1 MEFDF
6 QEDNL
11 QTEHLFMVKRVCRVC
26 GVEKDLLADFYKC
39 RKDPTLESSYAY
51 ECKSCAIMRN
61 KDNYHKKKMD
71 KDPHAMKMDTQ
82 GMSMPL
88 DPNDPEYAKK
98 QKESEIK
105 SHKPWVVRP
114 RRVFTDSFAKEMKIL
129 INEVLDEREGKMDYT
144 SYFDTEKFEYYVG
157 EEEPPYRPSV

>member
-11 QTEHLFMVKRVCRVC
+11 QTQHLFMVKRVCRVC

-61 KDNYHKKKMD
+61 KDNYYKKKMSKTD
-71 KDPHAMKMDTQ
+71 KIDTQ
-82 GMSMPL
+82 GMGAPMT
-88 DPNDPEYAKK
+88 PEELAKWEAAGGK
-98 QKESEIK
+98 TENYKPAIIK
-105 SHKPWVVRP
+105 P
-114 RRVFTDSFAKEMKIL
+114 RRLHTDTMVKELKIL
-129 INEVLDEREGKMDYT
+129 INEVLDEREGKMDYI
-144 SYFDTEKFEYYVG
+144 SYFDTEKFKHTVL